1 MGKHYL
7 WNTLYLELSMN
18 TNSLA
23 YKDIVR
29 LTDSSNRY
37 FCALLLVVIFALTS
51 NSFAIELPTL
61 YTVQVPFDP
70 EDKDPRASAYKRGL
84 WEIVVRVTGSEL
96 PIETPILEELFPN
109 PARYVLQFRQDS
121 DDETF
126 LITFDGANIE
136 NVLRSAGKPV
146 WGIDRPLTLIWLA
159 VETMMPSYG
168 PYFGQRCEPLFK
180 RYWGQGE
187 REIIA
192 ANDSQRVDG
201 ALRSI
206 DRNRLLCERIQNTA
220 SRRGIPIE
228 FPLMDTEDL
237 KNISF
242 TDIWGGSDEQ
252 LLQASHRYQVNSILV
267 GRISPGTLKRNR
279 WTYYFDDIQQDW
291 SGEPEDIMNFLA
303 DVLAAEFSFA
313 GNARLETVTVNIAGI
328 DSVRAYGT
336 VQRFLEN
343 LSLIEDF
350 EVHTVQGEEI
360 QYKIRLRGTSIRLAR
375 ALESSSIL
383 IPIEKSDNPDL
394 SGLPPVITFLDFM
407 YRAPGRNF

>member
-126 LITFDGANIE
+126 LITFDGDYSKANKHML
-136 NVLRSAGKPV
+136 V
-146 WGIDRPLTLIWLA
+146 
-159 VETMMPSYG
+159 
-168 PYFGQRCEPLFK
+168 F
-180 RYWGQGE
+180 
-187 REIIA
+187 
-192 ANDSQRVDG
+192 
-201 ALRSI
+201 
-206 DRNRLLCERIQNTA
+206 LLC
-220 SRRGIPIE
+220 
-228 FPLMDTEDL
+228 
-237 KNISF
+237 
-242 TDIWGGSDEQ
+242 
-252 LLQASHRYQVNSILV
+252 V
-267 GRISPGTLKRNR
+267 
-279 WTYYFDDIQQDW
+279 
-291 SGEPEDIMNFLA
+291 
-303 DVLAAEFSFA
+303 
-313 GNARLETVTVNIAGI
+313 IAK
-328 DSVRAYGT
+328 
-336 VQRFLEN
+336 
-343 LSLIEDF
+343 
-350 EVHTVQGEEI
+350 
-360 QYKIRLRGTSIRLAR
+360 YK
-375 ALESSSIL
+375 
-383 IPIEKSDNPDL
+383 
-394 SGLPPVITFLDFM
+394 
-407 YRAPGRNF
+407 

>member
-1 MGKHYL
+1 
-7 WNTLYLELSMN
+7 MN
-18 TNSLA
+18 DNSLA

-29 LTDSSNRY
+29 LPNSSNRHFY
-37 FCALLLVVIFALTS
+37 ALLLVAILALAT
-51 NSFAIELPTL
+51 NVFAIELPTL

-70 EDKDPRASAYKRGL
+70 EEKDPRASAYKRGL

-96 PIETPILEELFPN
+96 PVETSILEELFPN

-136 NVLRSAGKPV
+136 NVLRSAGKSV
-146 WGIDRPLTLIWLA
+146 WGIDRPLTLVWLA
-159 VETMMPSYG
+159 VETMMPSYE
-168 PYFGQRCEPLFK
+168 PYFGQRCQPLFK
-180 RYWGQGE
+180 RYWGQDE
-187 REIIA
+187 REITA
-192 ANDSQRVDG
+192 VDDPQRMDG

-220 SRRGIPIE
+220 SRRGIPIT

-237 KNISF
+237 KNVSF
-242 TDIWGGSDEQ
+242 TDIWGGFDEQ
-252 LLQASHRYQVNSILV
+252 LLQASRRYQVNSILV

-291 SGEPEDIMNFLA
+291 SGEPEDIVNFLA
-303 DVLAAEFSFA
+303 DALAAEFSFA

-343 LSLIEDF
+343 LSLIEEF
-350 EVHTVQGEEI
+350 EVHTVKGGKIRYE
-360 QYKIRLRGTSIRLAR
+360 IRLRGTSIRLAR
-375 ALESSSIL
+375 ALQSSNIL
-383 IPIEKSDNPDL
+383 IPIEKFDDPHL
-394 SGLPPVITFLDFM
+394 LGLPSAMNSLDFM

>member
-18 TNSLA
+18 DNSLA

-29 LTDSSNRY
+29 LPNSSNRD
-37 FCALLLVVIFALTS
+37 FCALLLVAILALAT
-51 NSFAIELPTL
+51 NVFAIELPTL

-70 EDKDPRASAYKRGL
+70 EEKDPRASAYKRGL

-96 PIETPILEELFPN
+96 PVETPILEELFPN
-109 PARYVLQFRQDS
+109 PARYVLQFRQNS

-136 NVLRSAGKPV
+136 NVLRSAGKSV
-146 WGIDRPLTLIWLA
+146 WGIDRPLTLVWLA

-168 PYFGQRCEPLFK
+168 PYFGQRCQPLFK

-187 REIIA
+187 REITA
-192 ANDSQRVDG
+192 VDDPQRVDD

-220 SRRGIPIE
+220 SRRGIPIT
-228 FPLMDTEDL
+228 FSLMDAEDL
-237 KNISF
+237 KNVSF
-242 TDIWGGSDEQ
+242 TDIWGGFDEQ
-252 LLQASHRYQVNSILV
+252 LLQASRRYQVNSILV

-291 SGEPEDIMNFLA
+291 SGEPEDIVNFLA
-303 DVLAAEFSFA
+303 DVLAAKFSFA

-343 LSLIEDF
+343 LNLIEEF
-350 EVHTVQGEEI
+350 EVHTVKGDEI
-360 QYKIRLRGTSIRLAR
+360 RYEIRLRGTSIRLAR
-375 ALESSSIL
+375 ALQSSNIL
-383 IPIEKSDNPDL
+383 IPIEKFDDPHLLDL
-394 SGLPPVITFLDFM
+394 PSAMNSLDFM